1 MTLLNSMEVEVKVLK
16 ALLLVSL
23 FSLPVVSV
31 SETIE
36 WSDGSEEINSS
47 DNYESVVEIYVTSW
61 CPYCRKAMDFMDSH
75 GIPYNSY
82 DIEEDLDAAAR
93 KKALAPNY
101 TGIPLAVINGK
112 IIKGFTKERYSADF
126 KNVEE

>member
-1 MTLLNSMEVEVKVLK
+1 MEVEVKVLK

-61 CPYCRKAMDFMDSH
+61 CPYCRKAMAFMDFH

-82 DIEEDLDAAAR
+82 DVEEDLDAAAR

-112 IIKGFTKERYSADF
+112 IIKGFTKERYSAAF